1 MRNVPQARGRLAG
14 VQWCSCLLGLVF
26 VIAWPMTMRGQERVI
41 HTNPLN
47 REPGVRA
54 AYDRFYTL
62 DYDGALSRFQKVER
76 AHPDDPMAADYVLE
90 TVLFHEL
97 YNKDLLDT
105 TLYAHDGFLTGKHQV
120 VEDKAFSAHIEELS
134 GKAIRLAEVRL
145 RKNPKDVD
153 ALYARGWSKSLRAT
167 YMGLVQRSFISALR
181 MALQARDDND
191 KVLEIDPDY
200 VDAELIVG
208 VHQYVVGSL
217 PLAIK
222 VVAGLAGIHGNKE
235 KGLAMLRDDGEHGVT
250 TSVEARTALA
260 LFLRR
265 EAKYDEAVE
274 WNESLKRQYPH
285 NFLFWLESANLQK
298 DAGNAQQA
306 IALYRALLDQSQ
318 HAGYFTNAHLQ
329 LAWYGLADTLRGQ
342 RDAAGAADAFER
354 VAAQPTVSP
363 DLKRRAQ
370 LGAGM
375 EYDLLGKRTEAEA
388 AYRDVLALGESEQ
401 ASDARRYLKAPYKG

>member
-1 MRNVPQARGRLAG
+1 MRWWICLIGAALA
-14 VQWCSCLLGLVF
+14 VVCPLP
-26 VIAWPMTMRGQERVI
+26 IAAQQRVV

-47 REPGVRA
+47 REPEVRA

-62 DYDGALSRFQKVER
+62 DYDGALRRFEKIEQ

-90 TVLFHEL
+90 TVLFHQL
-97 YNKDLLDT
+97 YNLDLLDT
-105 TLYAHDGFLTGKHQV
+105 TLYAHDGFLSGKHQV

-134 GKAIRLAEVRL
+134 GKAVQLAEVRL
-145 RKNPKDVD
+145 KKNPKDVD

-181 MALQARDDND
+181 VALQARDDND
-191 KVLEIDPDY
+191 KVLDLDPDY
-200 VDAELIVG
+200 VDAELVVG

-217 PLAIK
+217 PLPIK
-222 VVAGLAGIHGNKE
+222 LMAGLAGIHGSKE
-235 KGLAMLRDDGEHGVT
+235 KGLALLRDDGEHGVT

-265 EAKYDEAVE
+265 EAKYEEAAQ
-274 WNESLKRQYPH
+274 WNESLKKQYPH

-298 DAGNAQQA
+298 DSGRAHEA
-306 IALYRALLDQSQ
+306 IALYRALLHQAE
-318 HAGYFTNAHLQ
+318 HTGYFTNAHLQ
-329 LAWYGLADTLRGQ
+329 QAWYGLADTLRGQ
-342 RDAAGAADAFER
+342 RDAAGSADAFEQ
-354 VAAQPTVSP
+354 VLAQPTVSP

-375 EYDLLGKRTEAEA
+375 EYDLLGKREQAEA
-388 AYRDVLALGESEQ
+388 AYRDVLALGDSAQ
-401 ASDARRYLKAPYKG
+401 ASDARRYLKTPYKG

>member
-1 MRNVPQARGRLAG
+1 MSRG
-14 VQWCSCLLGLVF
+14 SCLLSLLLALVWS
-26 VIAWPMTMRGQERVI
+26 ISIHAEERVI

-47 REPGVRA
+47 REPQVRA

-62 DYDGALSRFQKVER
+62 DYDGALSRFQKVR
-76 AHPDDPMAADYVLE
+76 QAHPDDPMATDYVLE
-90 TVLFHEL
+90 TVLFHKL
-97 YNKDLLDT
+97 YDKGLMDT

-120 VEDKAFSAHIEELS
+120 VEDKPFSAHIEELS
-134 GKAIRLAEVRL
+134 AKAIRLAEQRL

-191 KVLEIDPDY
+191 QVLQIDPDY
-200 VDAELIVG
+200 VDAELVVG

-222 VVAGLAGIHGNKE
+222 MLAGLAGIHGNKE
-235 KGLAMLRDDGEHGVT
+235 KGLAMLRDAGEHGVT
-250 TSVEARTALA
+250 TSVEARTALT

-265 EAKYDEAVE
+265 EAKYAEAAQ
-274 WNESLKRQYPH
+274 WNDSLKRQYAH

-298 DAGNAQQA
+298 DVGHAEQA
-306 IALYRALLDQSQ
+306 ITLYRALLDQSR
-318 HAGYFTNAHLQ
+318 HAGYFTNAHLE
-329 LAWYGLADTLRGQ
+329 LAWFGLADTLRGQ
-342 RDAAGAADAFER
+342 RDAAGSAEAYEH
-354 VAAQPTVSP
+354 VLAQPTVSP
-363 DLKRRAQ
+363 DMKRRAQ

-375 EYDLLGKRTEAEA
+375 AYDLLGKREQAEA
-388 AYRDVLALGESEQ
+388 AYRDVLALGESDQ
-401 ASDARRYLKAPYKG
+401 ASDARRYLKEPYKG